1 MVSLTTLLE
10 LSARTAVSGID
21 GIPWG
26 RLGLVSLVRCSWTN
40 TPPPGCPNQKPGSH
54 QRLPSHPLWSQPPSV
69 INATSSL
76 RDSRLSDPSLRCHSS
91 NPDCIW
97 AWPTLRLK
105 NLELAAVGGS
115 DVHVKMLAAPINP
128 SDINM
133 IQGNYGLLPK
143 LPAVGGNEGVGQ
155 VVAVGSSVTRVKPGD
170 WVIPANAGLGTWR
183 TEAVFSEDALITV
196 PSDIPLQSAATLGV
210 NPCTAYRMLMDFER
224 LQPGDSVIQNASNS
238 GVGQAVIQIATALGL
253 RTINVVRDRPDI
265 QKLTDRLKNLGADH
279 VVTEEALRKH
289 ETKSFFKDVPQ
300 PRLALN
306 CVGGKSSTELLRHLA
321 PGGTMV
327 TYGGMAKQP
336 VIASVSLLIFK
347 DLKLRGF
354 WLSQWK
360 KDHSPDQFKEL
371 ILTLCA
377 LIRRG
382 QLTAPACSKVPLQDY
397 QRALEASTQPFVSSK
412 QILTM

>member
-1 MVSLTTLLE
+1 MWVCG
-10 LSARTAVSGID
+10 ARTPAQLRR
-21 GIPWG
+21 
-26 RLGLVSLVRCSWTN
+26 RLFPAFRRRRSAAAAFSASAEPSRVRALVY
-40 TPPPGCPNQKPGSH
+40 GHHG
-54 QRLPSHPLWSQPPSV
+54 
-69 INATSSL
+69 
-76 RDSRLSDPSLRCHSS
+76 DP
-91 NPDCIW
+91 
-97 AWPTLRLK
+97 AKVVELK

-115 DVHVKMLAAPINP
+115 DVHVKMLAAPVNP

-133 IQGNYGLLPK
+133 IQ
-143 LPAVGGNEGVGQ
+143 
-155 VVAVGSSVTRVKPGD
+155 
-170 WVIPANAGLGTWR
+170 GTWR
-183 TEAVFSEDALITV
+183 TEAVFSEEALISV

-210 NPCTAYRMLMDFER
+210 NPCTAYRMLMDFEQLR
-224 LQPGDSVIQNASNS
+224 PGDSVIQNASNS
-238 GVGQAVIQIATALGL
+238 GVGQAVIQIAAALGL

-265 QKLTDRLKNLGADH
+265 QKLTDRLKNLGAHH
-279 VVTEEALRKH
+279 VVTEEELRKH
-289 ETKSFFKDVPQ
+289 EMKNFFKDVPQ
-300 PRLALN
+300 PQLALN

-371 ILTLCA
+371 ILTLCD
-377 LIRRG
+377 LIHRG
-382 QLTAPACSKVPLQDY
+382 QLTAPACSEVPLQDY
-397 QRALEASTQPFVSSK
+397 QRALEASMQPFVSSK

>member
-1 MVSLTTLLE
+1 MWVGCV
-10 LSARTAVSGID
+10 LSGARLPAPLS
-21 GIPWG
+21 
-26 RLGLVSLVRCSWTN
+26 LGLFASRCLPCRAAASCSASADPSRVRALIY
-40 TPPPGCPNQKPGSH
+40 GSH
-54 QRLPSHPLWSQPPSV
+54 G
-69 INATSSL
+69 
-76 RDSRLSDPSLRCHSS
+76 DP
-91 NPDCIW
+91 
-97 AWPTLRLK
+97 AKVVELK
-105 NLELAAVGGS
+105 NLEPAAVGGS
-115 DVHVKMLAAPINP
+115 DVRVRMLAAPINP

-155 VVAVGSSVTRVKPGD
+155 VVAVGSSVTRLKPGD

-183 TEAVFSEDALITV
+183 TEAVFSEEALIEI

-210 NPCTAYRMLMDFER
+210 NPCTAYRMLVDFEQ

-238 GVGQAVIQIATALGL
+238 GVGQAVIQIAAALGL

-265 QKLTDRLKNLGADH
+265 QKLTDRLKDLGAEH
-279 VVTEEALRKH
+279 VITEEELRKP
-289 ETKSFFKDVPQ
+289 ETKTLLKDVPQ

-347 DLKLRGF
+347 DLKLQGF

-360 KDHSPDQFKEL
+360 KNHGPDKFKGL
-371 ILTLCA
+371 ILTLCD
-377 LIRRG
+377 LIRQG
-382 QLTAPACSKVPLQDY
+382 QLTAPACSEIPLQDY
-397 QRALEASTQPFVSSK
+397 QRALQTSMEPFVSSK
-412 QILTM
+412 QVLIM

>member
-1 MVSLTTLLE
+1 MWVCGALCR
-10 LSARTAVSGID
+10 ARA
-21 GIPWG
+21 PAQ
-26 RLGLVSLVRCSWTN
+26 LG
-40 TPPPGCPNQKPGSH
+40 
-54 QRLPSHPLWSQPPSV
+54 QRLLPESRRRRPASASFSASAEPSRVRALVYGHHG
-69 INATSSL
+69 
-76 RDSRLSDPSLRCHSS
+76 DP
-91 NPDCIW
+91 
-97 AWPTLRLK
+97 AKVVELK

-115 DVHVKMLAAPINP
+115 DVHVKILAAPINP

-133 IQGNYGLLPK
+133 IQGNYGLLPQ

-155 VVAVGSSVTRVKPGD
+155 VVAVGSSVTGVKPGD
-170 WVIPANAGLGTWR
+170 WVIPANPGLGTWR
-183 TEAVFSEDALITV
+183 TEAVFSEEELITV
-196 PSDIPLQSAATLGV
+196 PSDIPLQCAATLGV
-210 NPCTAYRMLMDFER
+210 NPCTAYRMLVDFER

-238 GVGQAVIQIATALGL
+238 GVGQAVIQIAAALGL
-253 RTINVVRDRPDI
+253 RTINVLRDRPDL

-279 VVTEEALRKH
+279 VVTEEGLRKP
-289 ETKSFFKDVPQ
+289 EMKSFFKDMPQ

-336 VIASVSLLIFK
+336 VIASASQLIFK

-360 KDHSPDQFKEL
+360 KDHSPSEWMIALLPGVTREGSAFSEVTSDPEPGRDQFKEL
-371 ILTLCA
+371 ILTLCD

-382 QLTAPACSKVPLQDY
+382 QLTAPACSEVPLQDY
-397 QRALEASTQPFVSSK
+397 LCALEASTQPFVSSK

>member
-133 IQGNYGLLPK
+133 IQDEEARVQLGNYGLLPK

-289 ETKSFFKDVPQ
+289 ETKSFFKPAQ
-300 PRLALN
+300 PRRISELGEELRRPRHRREEKEKSHFRSTSLMFYLKIPTKAL
-306 CVGGKSSTELLRHLA
+306 
-321 PGGTMV
+321 
-327 TYGGMAKQP
+327 Q
-336 VIASVSLLIFK
+336 
-347 DLKLRGF
+347 
-354 WLSQWK
+354 
-360 KDHSPDQFKEL
+360 
-371 ILTLCA
+371 
-377 LIRRG
+377 RR
-382 QLTAPACSKVPLQDY
+382 APASACSQLCRREKLHGAAA
-397 QRALEASTQPFVSSK
+397 ALGAWRNHGDLWGDGQTACHRLCEPAHF
-412 QILTM
+412 

>member
-1 MVSLTTLLE
+1 MWVCSTLWRV
-10 LSARTAVSGID
+10 RTAARQWRRLLPASGCH
-21 GIPWG
+21 GPAASSYSASAEPA
-26 RLGLVSLVRCSWTN
+26 RVRALVY
-40 TPPPGCPNQKPGSH
+40 GHHG
-54 QRLPSHPLWSQPPSV
+54 
-69 INATSSL
+69 
-76 RDSRLSDPSLRCHSS
+76 DP
-91 NPDCIW
+91 
-97 AWPTLRLK
+97 AKVVELK
-105 NLELAAVGGS
+105 NLELAAVEGS

-133 IQGNYGLLPK
+133 IQGNYGLLPE
-143 LPAVGGNEGVGQ
+143 LPAVGGNEGVAQ
-155 VVAVGSSVTRVKPGD
+155 VVAVGSNVTGLKPGD

-183 TEAVFSEDALITV
+183 TEAVFSEEALIQV

-210 NPCTAYRMLMDFER
+210 NPCTAYRMLMDFEQ

-238 GVGQAVIQIATALGL
+238 GVGQAVIQIAAALGL

-265 QKLTDRLKNLGADH
+265 QKLSDRLKSLGAEH
-279 VVTEEALRKH
+279 VITEEELRRPEMKN
-289 ETKSFFKDVPQ
+289 FFKDMPQ

-306 CVGGKSSTELLRHLA
+306 CVGGKSSTELLRQLA
-321 PGGTMV
+321 RGGTMV

-371 ILTLCA
+371 ILTLCD

-382 QLTAPACSKVPLQDY
+382 QLTAPACSQVPLQDY
-397 QRALEASTQPFVSSK
+397 QSALEASMKPFMSSK

>member
-1 MVSLTTLLE
+1 MTYLAASGTELTGRNMWVCGALCR
-10 LSARTAVSGID
+10 ARA
-21 GIPWG
+21 PAQ
-26 RLGLVSLVRCSWTN
+26 LG
-40 TPPPGCPNQKPGSH
+40 
-54 QRLPSHPLWSQPPSV
+54 QRLLPESRRRRPASFSFSASAEPSRVRALVYGHHG
-69 INATSSL
+69 
-76 RDSRLSDPSLRCHSS
+76 DP
-91 NPDCIW
+91 
-97 AWPTLRLK
+97 AKVVELK

-133 IQGNYGLLPK
+133 IQGNYGLLPQ

-155 VVAVGSSVTRVKPGD
+155 VVAVGSSVTGVKPGD
-170 WVIPANAGLGTWR
+170 WVIPANPGLGTWR
-183 TEAVFSEDALITV
+183 TEAVFGEEELITV
-196 PSDIPLQSAATLGV
+196 PSDIPLQCAATLGV
-210 NPCTAYRMLMDFER
+210 NPCTAYRMLVDFER

-238 GVGQAVIQIATALGL
+238 GVGQAVIQIAAALGL
-253 RTINVVRDRPDI
+253 RTINVLRDRPDL

-279 VVTEEALRKH
+279 IVTEEGLRKP
-289 ETKSFFKDVPQ
+289 EMKSFFKDVPQ

-336 VIASVSLLIFK
+336 VIASASQLIFK

-371 ILTLCA
+371 ILALCD

-382 QLTAPACSKVPLQDY
+382 QLTAPACSEVPLQDY
-397 QRALEASTQPFVSSK
+397 LRALEASTQPFVSSK

>member
-1 MVSLTTLLE
+1 MWVFRGLSGPRAPAQLQQGLLAAWCRCCRASSSY
-10 LSARTAVSGID
+10 SASAQPSRVRA
-21 GIPWG
+21 
-26 RLGLVSLVRCSWTN
+26 LVYGN
-40 TPPPGCPNQKPGSH
+40 HG
-54 QRLPSHPLWSQPPSV
+54 
-69 INATSSL
+69 
-76 RDSRLSDPSLRCHSS
+76 DP
-91 NPDCIW
+91 
-97 AWPTLRLK
+97 AKVVQLK

-115 DVHVKMLAAPINP
+115 DVRVRMLAAPINP

-143 LPAVGGNEGVGQ
+143 LPAVGGNEGVGE
-155 VVAVGSSVTRVKPGD
+155 VIEVGSSVTGLKPGD
-170 WVIPANAGLGTWR
+170 WVIPANAGL
-183 TEAVFSEDALITV
+183 
-196 PSDIPLQSAATLGV
+196 
-210 NPCTAYRMLMDFER
+210 
-224 LQPGDSVIQNASNS
+224 GDSVIQNASNS
-238 GVGQAVIQIATALGL
+238 GVGQAVIQIAAALGL

-265 QKLTDRLKNLGADH
+265 QKLTDRLKNLGAEH
-279 VVTEEALRKH
+279 VVTEEELRLP
-289 ETKSFFKDVPQ
+289 ETKNIFQDMPQ

-360 KDHSPDQFKEL
+360 KKHSPDEFKEL
-371 ILTLCA
+371 IFTLCE
-377 LIRRG
+377 LIRQG
-382 QLTAPACSKVPLQDY
+382 QLTAPSCSEIPLQDY
-397 QRALEASTQPFVSSK
+397 QQALEASMKPFVSSK

>member
-1 MVSLTTLLE
+1 MDTTG
-10 LSARTAVSGID
+10 T
-21 GIPWG
+21 
-26 RLGLVSLVRCSWTN
+26 
-40 TPPPGCPNQKPGSH
+40 
-54 QRLPSHPLWSQPPSV
+54 QP
-69 INATSSL
+69 
-76 RDSRLSDPSLRCHSS
+76 
-91 NPDCIW
+91 
-97 AWPTLRLK
+97 RLK

-133 IQGNYGLLPK
+133 IQGNYGLLPQ

-155 VVAVGSSVTRVKPGD
+155 VVAVGSSVTGVKPGD
-170 WVIPANAGLGTWR
+170 WVIPANPGLGTWR
-183 TEAVFSEDALITV
+183 TEAVFGEEELITV
-196 PSDIPLQSAATLGV
+196 PSDIPLQCAATLGV
-210 NPCTAYRMLMDFER
+210 NPCTAYRMLVDFER

-238 GVGQAVIQIATALGL
+238 GVGQAVIQIAAALGL
-253 RTINVVRDRPDI
+253 RTINVLRDRPDL

-279 VVTEEALRKH
+279 IVTEEGLRKP
-289 ETKSFFKDVPQ
+289 EMKSFFKDVPQ

-336 VIASVSLLIFK
+336 VIASASQLIFK

-360 KDHSPDQFKEL
+360 KDHSPGGNQATSTAATPWPSPGLSLWGRPPWSPAPAPARLPPPRALQPPTDQFKEL
-371 ILTLCA
+371 ILALCD

-382 QLTAPACSKVPLQDY
+382 QLTAPACSEVPLQDY
-397 QRALEASTQPFVSSK
+397 LRALEASTQPFVSSK

>member
-1 MVSLTTLLE
+1 M
-10 LSARTAVSGID
+10 
-21 GIPWG
+21 W
-26 RLGLVSLVRCSWTN
+26 VRCALWGARARSQLQSGVLA
-40 TPPPGCPNQKPGSH
+40 PRRRHGGAASYSASAQASRVRALIYGSH
-54 QRLPSHPLWSQPPSV
+54 GEPAKV
-69 INATSSL
+69 VE
-76 RDSRLSDPSLRCHSS
+76 
-91 NPDCIW
+91 
-97 AWPTLRLK
+97 LK

-115 DVHVKMLAAPINP
+115 DVHVRMLAAPINP

-155 VVAVGSSVTRVKPGD
+155 VEAVGCRVTRLKPGD
-170 WVIPANAGLGTWR
+170 WVIPANAGLGTWQ
-183 TEAVFSEDALITV
+183 TEAVFSEKALIQV
-196 PSDIPLQSAATLGV
+196 PNDIPLQSAATLSV
-210 NPCTAYRMLMDFER
+210 NPCTAYRMLVDFEQ
-224 LQPGDSVIQNASNS
+224 LKPGDSVIQNASNS
-238 GVGQAVIQIATALGL
+238 GVGQAVIQIAAALGL

-265 QKLTDRLKNLGADH
+265 QKLMDRLKDLGAEH
-279 VVTEEALRKH
+279 VITEEELRKP
-289 ETKSFFKDVPQ
+289 EAKNLFKNTPQ

-336 VIASVSLLIFK
+336 VTAPVSLLIFK

-360 KDHSPDQFKEL
+360 KDHSPDEFQGL
-371 ILTLCA
+371 ILTLCD
-377 LIRRG
+377 LIHRG
-382 QLTAPACSKVPLQDY
+382 QLTAPACSEVPLQDY
-397 QRALEASTQPFVSSK
+397 QRALEASMEPFVSSK